1 MAPMSPRADLGM
13 VDLRGPSLLR
23 QRTPQDLTESLRLG
37 LCPFCSAGPFVVVA
51 IHTNRAHGIDR
62 RMLRDY
68 IGVTYTTSICDPTH
82 SAVASERGREM
93 HERGVSK
100 LRQGNKGRPRR
111 LSPAAQE
118 LNRQKLVAA
127 HAKRDQ
133 AIESYR
139 KNHAERTAERDAR
152 IVSMWEA
159 GASLNQIGPAVG
171 LNPKSVSRI
180 LKRRGVE
187 EDGRARY
194 HKSRRGVDSPGLRA
208 QRERRTANLAAE
220 REEMFAAYRD
230 GEPIDS
236 IAKRHGVTAKNV
248 RERLRRNGFVIGDG
262 RSEKPIPMVTFVC
275 PVCGKTCEKRAS
287 DVARNRRAGWGGPFC
302 SLSCGAKG
310 RRR

>member
-1 MAPMSPRADLGM
+1 MSPRADLGM
-13 VDLRGPSLLR
+13 VDLRGPSLMR
-23 QRTPQDLTESLRLG
+23 QRKPEDLTESLRLG
-37 LCPFCSAGPFVVVA
+37 MCPFCNAGPFVVVA
-51 IHTNRAHGIDR
+51 LHTNKAHGIDR

-68 IGVTYTTSICDPTH
+68 IGVTYATSICDPTH
-82 SAVASERGREM
+82 SAVAAERGREM

-100 LRQGNKGRPRR
+100 LRQGNAGRPRR

-118 LNRQKLVAA
+118 LNLKKLAAA
-127 HAKRDQ
+127 HAKRAQ

-139 KNHAERTAERDAR
+139 KNHAERTVERDAL
-152 IVSMWEA
+152 IVSMWDA
-159 GASLNQIGPAVG
+159 GSSLAQIGTTVG

-180 LKRRGVE
+180 LKRRGVD
-187 EDGRARY
+187 EDGRAHY

-208 QRERRTANLAAE
+208 QREQRSNALAAE

-236 IAKRHGVTAKNV
+236 IAKRHGVTARSV
-248 RERLRRNGFVIGDG
+248 RERLRKNGFVIGDG

-275 PVCGKTCEKRAS
+275 PVCGKTCAKRAS

-302 SLSCGAKG
+302 NLSCGAKG